1 MSRWK
6 YHLLEFS
13 SYTILQLLLLLLLLL
28 FFEKGEQVVNKHLFY
43 FISFLVSVNYYITQ
57 RKVKQSNGN
66 KYLLKQLDA

>member
-13 SYTILQLLLLLLLLL
+13 SYTILQLLLLLLFF
-28 FFEKGEQVVNKHLFY
+28 FFEKGEEVVNKHLFY

>member
-13 SYTILQLLLLLLLLL
+13 SYTILQLLLLLFF
-28 FFEKGEQVVNKHLFY
+28 FFEKGEEVVNKHLFY

>member
-13 SYTILQLLLLLLLLL
+13 SYTILQLLLLLFF
-28 FFEKGEQVVNKHLFY
+28 FFEKGEEVVNKYLFY
-43 FISFLVSVNYYITQ
+43 LISFLVSVNYYITQ

-66 KYLLKQLDA
+66 KYLLKQLDAQ

>member
-1 MSRWK
+1 MEISFAWIFFI
-6 YHLLEFS
+6 YDP
-13 SYTILQLLLLLLLLL
+13 TIIIIIFF
-28 FFEKGEQVVNKHLFY
+28 FFEKGEEVVNKYLFY